1 MDKATILQALVLSA
15 ITGLIGLVLFFGSVH
30 AGGASFFA
38 GMFFMPF
45 LYLDYKGL
53 VPIDS
58 LLITI
63 ILGLVA
69 QFIICYFIVTLTKRI
84 LSTLNGNNSNA
95 I

>member
-1 MDKATILQALVLSA
+1 MDKTSILQTLA
-15 ITGLIGLVLFFGSVH
+15 ISSVTGLIGLALFYGSVH
-30 AGGASFFA
+30 AGGTSFYA

-53 VPIDS
+53 IPIDS
-58 LLITI
+58 IFITV

-69 QFIICYFIVTLTKRI
+69 NFILWLVIIMLTKKIFCVTER
-84 LSTLNGNNSNA
+84 NKSNA